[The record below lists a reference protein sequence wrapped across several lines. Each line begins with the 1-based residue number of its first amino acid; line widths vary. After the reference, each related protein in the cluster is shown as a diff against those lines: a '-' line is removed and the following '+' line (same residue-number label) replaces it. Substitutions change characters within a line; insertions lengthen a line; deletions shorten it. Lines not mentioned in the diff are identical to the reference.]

1 MTDDT
6 TNEEVQGGFG
16 ELTEREYDESDK
28 PVLVEDKLKSKVEET
43 ETETEDKTEVK
54 EEVKETEDKGGEET
68 KEVLTEKGTKLDP
81 NPQSAVHQQLANE
94 RREKENM
101 LKLLSDPK
109 LLKEFYEK
117 QYGQTE
123 EVKTETEE
131 VKEFKA
137 EDFSSIEDVAKT
149 MNEIKRDF
157 DERDKA
163 KEKVITELKQT
174 INSLAGDSFQQ
185 KVVSTVEKEVSDLS
199 KMDELNPNSEN
210 YIEGLEAEI
219 VKEYQRLDIDEQT
232 GLPRGKHSIAEIGK
246 RFVEIAKTARKAGS
260 LKAQTIVKDK
270 SAGRIK
276 TSTKVN
282 DEPNTDDL
290 QPGDSI
296 ALGISKMFK

>member
-1 MTDDT
+1 MKDDT

-16 ELTEREYDESDK
+16 ELVAREDDETVK

-43 ETETEDKTEVK
+43 EETEGETEETK
-54 EEVKETEDKGGEET
+54 VKETKEEGEEET

-101 LKLLSDPK
+101 LKLLSNPK
-109 LLKEFYEK
+109 ALKEFMEK
-117 QYGQTE
+117 QYGNIE
-123 EVKTETEE
+123 DVKTETEE
-131 VKEFKA
+131 VREFKA

-163 KEKVITELKQT
+163 KEKVIAELKQT
-174 INSLAGDSFQQ
+174 ISSLAGDSFQQ
-185 KVVSTVEKEVSDLS
+185 KVVSTVEKEVSELS
-199 KMDELNPNSEN
+199 KMDELNPESEN

-219 VKEYQRLDIDEQT
+219 VKEYQRLDLDEQT
-232 GLPRGKHSIAEIGK
+232 GMPRGKHSIAEIGR
-246 RFVEIAKTARKAGS
+246 RFIEIAKTARKAGS

-290 QPGDSI
+290 LPGDSI